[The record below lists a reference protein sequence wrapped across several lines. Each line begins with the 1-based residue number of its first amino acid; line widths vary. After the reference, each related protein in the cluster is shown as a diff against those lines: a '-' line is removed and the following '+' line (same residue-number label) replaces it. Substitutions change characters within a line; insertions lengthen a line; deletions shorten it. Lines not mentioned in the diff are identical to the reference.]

1 MLFKKS
7 KVVTKLE
14 ESIDTAQTQLDSYD
28 ADSPEYDKIL
38 KQLERLHTLLHQ
50 ETGKNRISPDALL
63 GAGVTIGTVLI
74 IVVYEQL
81 HPFISKGIG
90 FIPKPKI

>member
-7 KVVTKLE
+7 KVVTNLE
-14 ESIDTAQTQLDSYD
+14 ESIDTAQTQLDSHD

-38 KQLERLHTLLHQ
+38 KQIERLHTLLHQ
-50 ETGKNRISPDALL
+50 ETGKTRISPDAKLAAL
-63 GAGVTIGTVLI
+63 STLAGILI
-74 IVVYEQL
+74 IVIYEQA

-90 FIPKPKI
+90 LIPKPKI